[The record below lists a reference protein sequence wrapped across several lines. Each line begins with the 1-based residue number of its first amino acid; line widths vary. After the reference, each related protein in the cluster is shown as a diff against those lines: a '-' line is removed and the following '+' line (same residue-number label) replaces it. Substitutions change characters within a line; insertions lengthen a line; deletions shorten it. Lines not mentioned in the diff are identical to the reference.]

1 MYVIDGYNLLH
12 ALARHPG
19 VLPSDGDR
27 SRARLVQL
35 LAEVARRESTTV
47 RIFFDGTPSNVGTG
61 DLDYPRVRVVFCGP
75 ARESADH
82 AVREFVEN
90 SGQPRKLR
98 VVSADHQVIN
108 ACRLSGARIVHSREM
123 SERLA
128 GFAPPDTERAA
139 PEKPTS
145 GAGRLEK
152 EMLEEIG
159 DWDEFQKNVEEDLP

>member
-35 LAEVARRESTTV
+35 LGELARRESTNV
-47 RIFFDGTPSNVGTG
+47 RIFFDGVPSNVGTG

-75 ARESADH
+75 VRESADD

-90 SGQPRKLR
+90 SADPRKLR

-128 GFAPPDTERAA
+128 GFTPPETERSI
-139 PEKPTS
+139 PDKPTS
-145 GAGRLEK
+145 GGGKLEK

-159 DWDEFQKNVEEDLP
+159 DWEEFQRDVEEDLP